1 MRKNRINIILLAIF
15 HIALLL
21 NPIILKSAHRHSL
34 PIQQNCNQHSTSI
47 DKQQKDCPI
56 CKFEFVNFIVKSPLK
71 YTALI
76 TSNKVNF
83 PVATF
88 HVVPQ
93 PFCYFQ
99 HRAPPAWV
107 I

>member
-1 MRKNRINIILLAIF
+1 MSKNRINIILLAIF

-21 NPIILKSAHRHSL
+21 NPIVIKSVHKHNS
-34 PIQQNCNQHSTSI
+34 PIQQNCYQHSPSI
-47 DKQQKDCPI
+47 DKHQEDCPI
-56 CKFEFVNFIVKSPLK
+56 CRFEFVTFIVKSPLK
-71 YTALI
+71 YTALVA
-76 TSNKVNF
+76 SNKVNF
-83 PVATF
+83 PFSTF

-107 I
+107 V